1 MGQGQHILND
11 KSDRPHSQKPQSKNV
26 DKIHRLYSFEMIPE
40 YLQSN
45 PYIRT
50 GYRYGLT
57 FKGCLISLLY
67 LNNES
72 VNVWSHVIGAG
83 LFIYFFFRDIY
94 MGNALPLLIS
104 SVDYYVVLF
113 YTFSVIICMVCSVA
127 FHLFGCMSSRAFA
140 DCLKLDLCGIGFG
153 ILGCYLCGIHI
164 SFECYRTWRLRY
176 ETIIIGIIFIAVIYY
191 VQGIKQYITQNI
203 HVTLFVTISLLGILP
218 GLHWYYLHGGWSNQH
233 VQEFFPKLFILYGI
247 LGIGALAYLTKF
259 PERFFPGYFDI
270 LLASHQIWHFS
281 VLAAF
286 IWWYQNG
293 IELLQYYVINPC
305 NA

>member
-140 DCLKLDLCGIGFG
+140 DFLKLDLCGIGFG

-203 HVTLFVTISLLGILP
+203 HVTL
-218 GLHWYYLHGGWSNQH
+218 
-233 VQEFFPKLFILYGI
+233 
-247 LGIGALAYLTKF
+247 
-259 PERFFPGYFDI
+259 
-270 LLASHQIWHFS
+270 
-281 VLAAF
+281 
-286 IWWYQNG
+286 
-293 IELLQYYVINPC
+293 
-305 NA
+305 